1 LAVSSDI
8 GWFASCG
15 APLRPKE
22 IATAA
27 SYLAALGLPPVPIAG
42 VAGWREA
49 AALAQREDWSRDW
62 WQAEEAERTALTRA
76 ASAAKGESALLA
88 SLSRAMEETATP
100 IQAAASAALARAG
113 IADET
118 LARVAAGAAS
128 QACHHHAL
136 AEAAGRGSDHAFAIK
151 YRLYRGGRW
160 LLGVVGGRCFVF

>member
-1 LAVSSDI
+1 VSGD
-8 GWFASCG
+8 GAWFAACG
-15 APLRPKE
+15 TELRDDE

-27 SYLAALGLPPVPIAG
+27 SYLTALGLPPLAITG

-76 ASAAKGESALLA
+76 ASAVTGESALLA
-88 SLSRAMEETATP
+88 SLSRAMEATAAP
-100 IQAAASAALARAG
+100 IQEAASAALARAG
-113 IADET
+113 IADEM

-136 AEAAGRGSDHAFAIK
+136 AEAAGRGADHAFVIK